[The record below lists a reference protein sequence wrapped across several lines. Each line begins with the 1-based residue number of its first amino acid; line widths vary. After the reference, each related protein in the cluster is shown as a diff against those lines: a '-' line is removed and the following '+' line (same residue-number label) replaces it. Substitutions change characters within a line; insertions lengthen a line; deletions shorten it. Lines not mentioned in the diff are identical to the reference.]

1 MDKRVLEGP
10 DGRRWQLTA
19 SRGAVQ
25 TVSIQ
30 AADAPEPCSASLR
43 LLPPPTGDWLLE
55 QDGVVRP
62 VRVSMD
68 KDGLWL
74 SQSGVADALAT
85 TTRWRRIEERRGKA
99 REAEGT
105 VRSPMTGR
113 VVLVQVE
120 PGSLVDKGDVLLVV
134 EAMKMEHAL
143 RAPRAGVVVSIA
155 AQVGQLV
162 DGGVELVVLADP
174 KEAA

>member
-1 MDKRVLEGP
+1 
-10 DGRRWQLTA
+10 
-19 SRGAVQ
+19 
-25 TVSIQ
+25 
-30 AADAPEPCSASLR
+30 
-43 LLPPPTGDWLLE
+43 
-55 QDGVVRP
+55 
-62 VRVSMD
+62 MD